1 MCCTSDGGWRRVG
14 HILPR
19 ILSVAGPNEN
29 SQRFSNQCISF
40 VVRGARLL
48 AEDGCHTHTASV
60 SLIDGD
66 FPPKKRRRKS
76 HKHR

>member
-48 AEDGCHTHTASV
+48 FFSFFFYWPKTAAIRTRLV
-60 SLIDGD
+60 YL
-66 FPPKKRRRKS
+66 
-76 HKHR
+76 